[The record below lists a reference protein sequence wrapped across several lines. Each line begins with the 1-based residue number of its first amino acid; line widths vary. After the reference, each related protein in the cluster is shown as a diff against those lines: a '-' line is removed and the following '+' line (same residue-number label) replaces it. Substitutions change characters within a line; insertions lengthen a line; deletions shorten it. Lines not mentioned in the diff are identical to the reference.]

1 MKIIIYFLLAA
12 ATIAAPIISSAADEA
27 ISTNTLEEIRQLRL
41 RTEALERKVAEAT
54 SNAPTAPVMT
64 LARAGNAYMNI
75 SFDVLADAG
84 WSSTPDV
91 NTIQPGG
98 HDPSQRGFSI
108 PNAELVLDGA
118 VDPYLKGFANI
129 VFKMDTDEE
138 TQLEL
143 EEAYALSSN
152 LPAGL
157 QAKAGRFFAEFGRQN
172 NQHPHA
178 WSFVDQPLVLNRM
191 FGEDGL
197 RQNGARLSWLVPT
210 ENYTEF
216 MLGIFNGQGEDAFS
230 FRYIGEADTNGV
242 NRVYGHATTAR
253 NLDGLGDFL
262 FVPRLAS
269 SFDLTDS
276 QTLVLGASAALGP
289 NDTGNDTRSLVYG
302 VDAFWKWKPLNAE
315 AGWPFVT
322 WQTELLG
329 RNFEAGADPGAGLP
343 AETLHDWGFYS
354 QVQWGFVR
362 RWVLGLRGEYVAGDN
377 SASEAATVERGK
389 DERVSPNITWYPTEF
404 SKLRLQYNHEWR
416 EYAPDGDA
424 VWLQLEFMLGA
435 HAAHKF

>member
-1 MKIIIYFLLAA
+1 MKTALYRLLAMLV
-12 ATIAAPIISSAADEA
+12 ILVPITSSAADEA
-27 ISTNTLEEIRQLRL
+27 ISTNTLEELRQLRL
-41 RTEALERKVAEAT
+41 RTEALERKVSEAAPA
-54 SNAPTAPVMT
+54 APTAPVMT

-108 PNAELVLDGA
+108 PNAELALDGA

-143 EEAYALSSN
+143 EEAYALSSS
-152 LPAGL
+152 LPVGL
-157 QAKAGRFFAEFGRQN
+157 QVKAGRFFAEFGRQN

-178 WSFVDQPLVLNRM
+178 WSFVDQPLILNRM

-197 RQNGARLSWLVPT
+197 RQNGARLSWLAPT

-216 MLGIFNGQGEDAFS
+216 MLGVFNGQGEDAYS
-230 FRYIGEADTNGV
+230 FRYTGAAGTDGV
-242 NRVYGHATTAR
+242 DRVYGHATTAR
-253 NLDGLGDFL
+253 NLNGVGDFL

-269 SFDLTDS
+269 SFEMTDA

-289 NDTGNDTRSLVYG
+289 NDTGENTRTLIYG
-302 VDAFWKWKPLNAE
+302 VDAFWKWKPSNAE

-322 WQTELLG
+322 WQTEVLG
-329 RNFEAGADPGAGLP
+329 RNFEAGEDSAAGLP
-343 AETLHDWGFYS
+343 AETLQDWGLYS
-354 QVQWGFVR
+354 QVQWGFIR
-362 RWVLGLRGEYVAGDN
+362 RWVLGLRGEYVTGN
-377 SASEAATVERGK
+377 KSASEDATTERGT
-389 DERVSPNITWYPTEF
+389 DERISPNITWYPTEF

-416 EYAPDGDA
+416 EYAENGDA
-424 VWLQLEFMLGA
+424 VWVQLEFMLGA